1 MKTIGLTFEKEAE
14 KKKTIKD
21 EKKSAGKKS
30 DEKADKE

>member
-21 EKKSAGKKS
+21 KTKS
-30 DEKADKE
+30 DEKTDKK

>member
-21 EKKSAGKKS
+21 KTKPVEKT
-30 DEKADKE
+30 DEE

>member
-21 EKKSAGKKS
+21 KTKSG
-30 DEKADKE
+30 EKADEK

>member
-21 EKKSAGKKS
+21 EKKEAEKDKK
-30 DEKADKE
+30 